1 MSRRNNIW
9 YSLDWYT
16 VALYLVLVFCGWIS
30 IYAASFD
37 FDDIQF
43 RYALGQAA
51 VMDIVVIG
59 YRFLYIDDRAEDI
72 RFVILSVVY
81 RFYRPVDHY
90 DIRRARYKR
99 FPFLDRI
106 GPRTFATGRICQV
119 WYGVGFGQNAR

>member
-1 MSRRNNIW
+1 MVFARLVHGGTLPCTCLLR
-9 YSLDWYT
+9 LDKH
-16 VALYLVLVFCGWIS
+16 LCGEFRFRCGI
-30 IYAASFD
+30 
-37 FDDIQF
+37 DDIQF

-90 DIRRARYKR
+90 DIRRSRYKR

-119 WYGVGFGQNAR
+119 WHGVGFGQNAR